1 MSRAHVWSVVTV
13 VMGVLLS
20 SGSASAFEL
29 KQAANGQTVHW
40 GGPTMTFVVDPSI
53 EAAVPGGAAA
63 VASAMAGWSGQSGA
77 PNLVLKAGPGGGK
90 AAVDGVNTVL
100 LAPDG
105 FAPAGAALAVTVLTY
120 DEQTGEILDADIVV
134 NGVYAFAVLAANAQ
148 SPGAAPMP
156 LEGATSIT
164 AGAGTFDLFH
174 VVAHE
179 TGHALGLGDV
189 GDDDAVMY
197 AYTTPGD
204 AAYRAPAS
212 DDQAG
217 IEAIYGATSRAGCS
231 SASIAGSPAGAAGSW
246 WAAVLLLGSLSVWAA
261 RRRPASAVSLSAP
274 RPRR

>member
-1 MSRAHVWSVVTV
+1 MPKVCVWLVAIVVV
-13 VMGVLLS
+13 GMLLS
-20 SGSASAFEL
+20 SRSAGAFEL

-53 EAAVPGGAAA
+53 EAAVPGGATA

-77 PNLVLKAGPGGGK
+77 PNLVLTAGPGGGK
-90 AAVDGVNTVL
+90 VAVDGVNTVL
-100 LAPDG
+100 LAPQG
-105 FAPAGAALAVTVLTY
+105 CAQAGAALAVTVLTY

-134 NGVYAFAVLAANAQ
+134 NGVYAFAVLAANARSSGA
-148 SPGAAPMP
+148 SPVP
-156 LEGATSIT
+156 LEGATSIC
-164 AGAGTFDLFH
+164 AGTFDLFH

-179 TGHALGLGDV
+179 TGHALGLSDV

-212 DDQAG
+212 DDHAG
-217 IEAIYGATSRAGCS
+217 IAAIYGSTSSRAGCS
-231 SASIAGSPAGAAGSW
+231 SASIAGSPAGAAGGW
-246 WAAVLLLGSLSVWAA
+246 WAAVLLLGSLSGWAA
-261 RRRPASAVSLSAP
+261 RRRRAAAVSPSAP